1 MNLFQKLTSLTRR
14 VVIVLALVGI
24 LGISFSAPAY
34 AATPARFV
42 WETPPASDQFVIE
55 LTDESKIQQARNIL
69 NGTQK
74 DETHVLGRII
84 KRPAPYNPKWSYQ
97 LDPASIS
104 FFSFAIEVCGEHP
117 SFAVSINAEGNYEQI
132 DERIEIRDNTINRVD
147 MTPEEQQ
154 KIKINLQEIAAIFY
168 KNTPVEK
175 LQDFESVELSQA

>member
-14 VVIVLALVGI
+14 VVIVLALVGM

-42 WETPPASDQFVIE
+42 LETPPASDQFVIE

-74 DETHVLGRII
+74 DNTHVLGRII
-84 KRPAPYNPKWSYQ
+84 KTPAPYNSKWSYQ

-104 FFSFAIEVCGEHP
+104 FFSYAIEVCDANIGYVEDHLDE
-117 SFAVSINAEGNYEQI
+117 EGGAFLPGLYWCPWTS
-132 DERIEIRDNTINRVD
+132 RLVKEI
-147 MTPEEQQ
+147 Q
-154 KIKINLQEIAAIFY
+154 
-168 KNTPVEK
+168 
-175 LQDFESVELSQA
+175 

>member
-14 VVIVLALVGI
+14 LLIVLALVGM

-42 WETPPASDQFVIE
+42 FETPPAPDQFVIE

-74 DETHVLGRII
+74 DETHVVGRII

-97 LDPASIS
+97 LDPASID
-104 FFSFAIEVCGEHP
+104 FFSFAIEVCDAP
-117 SFAVSINAEGNYEQI
+117 IRYVEGHL
-132 DERIEIRDNTINRVD
+132 DEAGGAFLPGAMWCPWNSRLVKEI
-147 MTPEEQQ
+147 
-154 KIKINLQEIAAIFY
+154 K
-168 KNTPVEK
+168 
-175 LQDFESVELSQA
+175 

>member
-1 MNLFQKLTSLTRR
+1 MNLFQKLSSLTRR
-14 VVIVLALVGI
+14 VLIVLALVGM

-42 WETPPASDQFVIE
+42 LETPPAADQFVIE

-74 DETHVLGRII
+74 DETHVVGRII

-104 FFSFAIEVCGEHP
+104 FFSFAIEVCD
-117 SFAVSINAEGNYEQI
+117 ASISYVEDHL
-132 DERIEIRDNTINRVD
+132 DEAGGAFLPGAYWCPWSSRLVKEI
-147 MTPEEQQ
+147 Q
-154 KIKINLQEIAAIFY
+154 
-168 KNTPVEK
+168 
-175 LQDFESVELSQA
+175 

>member
-1 MNLFQKLTSLTRR
+1 VVKFFLQVEVFTMNLFQKLTSLTRR
-14 VVIVLALVGI
+14 VVIVLALVGM

-42 WETPPASDQFVIE
+42 LETPPASDQFVIE

-74 DETHVLGRII
+74 DQTHVVGRII

-104 FFSFAIEVCGEHP
+104 FFSYAIEVCDANIGYVEDHL
-117 SFAVSINAEGNYEQI
+117 
-132 DERIEIRDNTINRVD
+132 DEAGGAFLPGLYWCPWTSRLVKEI
-147 MTPEEQQ
+147 Q
-154 KIKINLQEIAAIFY
+154 
-168 KNTPVEK
+168 
-175 LQDFESVELSQA
+175 

>member
-14 VVIVLALVGI
+14 VLIVLALVGM

-42 WETPPASDQFVIE
+42 FQDVSSSEFVIE

-84 KRPAPYNPKWSYQ
+84 KRPAAYNPRWNFQ
-97 LDPASIS
+97 FDPASIT
-104 FFSFAIEVCGEHP
+104 FFSMAIEVCD
-117 SFAVSINAEGNYEQI
+117 ASIPYVEDHL
-132 DERIEIRDNTINRVD
+132 DEAGGPFLPGLYWCPWSSRLVKEI
-147 MTPEEQQ
+147 
-154 KIKINLQEIAAIFY
+154 K
-168 KNTPVEK
+168 
-175 LQDFESVELSQA
+175 

>member
-14 VVIVLALVGI
+14 AVIVLALVGM

-42 WETPPASDQFVIE
+42 FEDVSRSEFVIE

-74 DETHVLGRII
+74 DETHVVGRII

-104 FFSFAIEVCGEHP
+104 FFSMAIEVCDANIGYVEDHL
-117 SFAVSINAEGNYEQI
+117 
-132 DERIEIRDNTINRVD
+132 DEAGGAFLPGLYWCPWSSRLVKEI
-147 MTPEEQQ
+147 P
-154 KIKINLQEIAAIFY
+154 
-168 KNTPVEK
+168 
-175 LQDFESVELSQA
+175 